1 MDTLKL
7 LFPLFLILSACGNH
21 QSKSQFYEKSGD
33 NQKPIESS
41 DPLVLL
47 QQSIFDENLEVLFK
61 ILKTEQLSIDLT
73 LNTKRTLLAE
83 ATFLKKTKIIRA
95 LVLNDANIQI
105 STIEGETLQS
115 WIEKQPDQLKL
126 SRALFKTIEQDQQEL
141 IQILV
146 QNNFRLLKVLLDEGV
161 NLNFLTPE
169 GSTPLILAIENQW
182 MNSIRVL
189 FSDSTLD
196 VNLAN
201 HRGETP
207 LKIARRNNLKNIETE
222 LLKRFA
228 KEEL

>member
-7 LFPLFLILSACGNH
+7 LLPFIFILSACGNH
-21 QSKSQFYEKSGD
+21 QAKSQFYEKSGD
-33 NQKPIESS
+33 NQKPIESN
-41 DPLVLL
+41 DPFVLL
-47 QQSIFDENLEVLFK
+47 QQAIFDEDLEALFK
-61 ILKTEQLSIDLT
+61 IIESEKMSVDITLKTD
-73 LNTKRTLLAE
+73 RTLLAE

-95 LVLNDANIQI
+95 LVQNGANTEI
-105 STIEGETLQS
+105 STIENQSLQD
-115 WIEKQPDQLKL
+115 WIKKQPDYLKL
-126 SRALFKTIEQDQQEL
+126 NRALFKTALEDQQEF
-141 IQILV
+141 IVILV
-146 QNNFRLLKVLLDEGV
+146 QNNFRPLKALLDEGI

-201 HRGETP
+201 LSGETP
-207 LKIARRNNLKNIETE
+207 LTVARRKNLKNIETE

-228 KEEL
+228 KE

>member
-1 MDTLKL
+1 M
-7 LFPLFLILSACGNH
+7 
-21 QSKSQFYEKSGD
+21 
-33 NQKPIESS
+33 
-41 DPLVLL
+41 VLL

-95 LVLNDANIQI
+95 LVLNGANIQI

-189 FSDSTLD
+189 FSDSTLN